1 MLNRSKLLVAAAI
14 TMVAFTAA
22 ATNAPAAEFS
32 VANGGM
38 VRAISSGKVTFT
50 LGSTTIACNLT
61 LELNLLTGPIAKVEG
76 ARFGTA
82 TNAQWANC
90 EGTEVLTVL
99 GLPWDLVYDSIVGTL
114 PSGVTTVNLTVKNAQ
129 FLLTAFGGFSEC
141 LYAGDVAS
149 ALGVSLVRG
158 TTDRYTTG
166 TLRTRETPRQRL
178 VRGTFGCPTEGSMT
192 GTFTLSPT
200 QTLTRI

>member
-1 MLNRSKLLVAAAI
+1 MINRLKLLVAAAI
-14 TMVAFTAA
+14 TVVAFAAA
-22 ATNAPAAEFS
+22 ATSASAASFS
-32 VANGGM
+32 VEPGGT

-50 LGSTTIACNLT
+50 AGSTSIACNLT
-61 LELNLLTGPIAKVEG
+61 LELNLLRGPIEKVAG
-76 ARFGTA
+76 ARFGTV
-82 TNAQWANC
+82 TNVTWANC
-90 EGTEVLTVL
+90 ENGTVREVLN
-99 GLPWDLVYDSIVGTL
+99 LPWELVYDSIVGTL

-129 FLLTAFGGFSEC
+129 FLLSTFGGFANC

-178 VRGTFGCPTEGSMT
+178 VSGFACPTEGSMT